1 MRDIDW
7 ISGLPD
13 SLQVHILSYL
23 PTKLA
28 VQTSVL
34 SKPWKKVWAS
44 VPVLEFDFADFW
56 SEDIFSFPRPGTFI
70 NDNPECH
77 EKFVSLIDAVLAS
90 RQGQPIDRFTLVW
103 QYQVKNYCNQG
114 HPVRRWIT
122 HVLQHNPRVL
132 SIYVQPNFARV
143 EVPDMVFSCSS
154 LEEMKLQVDQE
165 DRSEVL
171 EPNLVNLPNLKRLN
185 LGYFTITIDFMDMLL
200 LGCPKLEEL
209 ELYACAVHVS
219 RISCTTTNLKSLVF
233 DGCCIF
239 PTIWVSIPSLQYLKV
254 TIVSSQLAGFVFE
267 NMSSLVKASV
277 SFFTDARFETRFYK
291 SKSKIMKGLSRVKNL
306 DVVLHGS
313 EAEGML
319 RHALKN
325 CPDFEDLKTVHFEN
339 FDGSQISCLDM
350 IDPLVQLS
358 PNLEKL
364 SFYHCKD
371 GSDEFELLK
380 LREVV
385 SEHGNCQLI
394 ESKEG
399 HIYESLDEL
408 QKLLFRYVERFQIML
423 GELVVSELEEYD
435 DDNGGD
441 DDEDSDVGVG
451 GDDVEGEVWSSEGE
465 GCECEA
471 E

>member
-313 EAEGML
+313 EAE
-319 RHALKN
+319 
-325 CPDFEDLKTVHFEN
+325 
-339 FDGSQISCLDM
+339 
-350 IDPLVQLS
+350 
-358 PNLEKL
+358 
-364 SFYHCKD
+364 D